1 MKRLAEFF
9 QGNGGR
15 LSMSR
20 LTMFLSIFPSSA
32 ALIIQALSPHG
43 LSDLLLLAYLS
54 PYAGAYGLN
63 KMANRIPPKEAE
75 NALPKPD
82 SE

>member
-20 LTMFLSIFPSSA
+20 LMLFLSFWPASA
-32 ALIIQALSPHG
+32 ALVVQALSPHG
-43 LSDLLLLAYLS
+43 LSDLLLLAYLG
-54 PYAGAYGLN
+54 PFAGAYGAN
-63 KMANRIPPKEAE
+63 KALGNKKEAQD
-75 NALPKPD
+75 APKSDP
-82 SE
+82 E